1 MDEQKEKNKKSD
13 IAKNEEEILKF
24 WRENKIFEKSLEQT
38 KKGESFVFYD
48 GPPFATGLPHYGHLL
63 AGTIKDVIPRY
74 QTMRGKHVR
83 RKWGW
88 DCHGLPIE
96 NLVEKKFGLN
106 NKKDIEDFGVGKFNE
121 AARDS
126 VLTYDKD
133 WKEIVPRFGRF
144 IDMEDS
150 YKTMDWQYS
159 ESIWWAFK
167 DLYDKNLIYKG
178 YKAMHICP
186 RCETTLSDNE
196 VADGYRDVKDFS
208 VIAKFELIP
217 DTNIRMNANDT
228 NNTNIKTYVL
238 SWTTTPWTL
247 PGNVALAVGEDIDYV
262 VIEKKDEGDVD
273 LLRFILAKEKL
284 EEIFGEQ
291 EYKIIS
297 EMKGSELVGKKYKA
311 LFDYYSKNDALEN
324 RENGWKI
331 YGADFVTTK
340 DGTGV
345 VHIAP
350 AFGSDDMALGKKYN
364 LPFIQHV
371 GMDGRFK
378 KEVTDFAGMQVKSK
392 DDPQATDIE
401 IIKHLAHA
409 GKLFEKKKYEHS
421 YPHCWRC
428 ATPLLNYAAD
438 SWFVKVPEIKDKA
451 VEENKKINWVPEKIG
466 SARFANLLESSPD
479 WAISRSRY
487 WGAPLPVWEAE
498 NGERITI
505 GSVLELKKYT
515 KKSGNKYFVMR
526 HGQSKSNHGNYTLS
540 TPEESEGLTELGKKQ
555 AIHSA
560 QKLKKEK
567 IDIIISSDL
576 PRAMQTAQAVADVLA
591 IDKEKIIYD
600 KKFREINT
608 GIFNKK
614 PNKEYHAY
622 TGDYL
627 SKFSKTPPEGENLMD
642 LKKRVMDALYELEE
656 KYKGK
661 NILLVNHEYVAW
673 MLALGVEGGNA
684 KRGVEMKESKPDFL
698 KNAEVMKLDFVPFP
712 HNQNY
717 ELDLHRP
724 YIDDVILERDG
735 VEYKRIPE
743 VFDCWFESGSMPYA
757 SIHYPFENKELFK
770 KNFPADFIAEGVD
783 QTRGWFNKLLVL
795 SVALFNR
802 APYKN
807 VIVNGVVLA
816 EDGQKMSKSLNNYPD
831 PMDVVNKYGADSV
844 RYYMLSSQIVRGEDL
859 RFSEKGVDE
868 VYKKVVLRLQNVLSF
883 YQLYA
888 GKNSALHAPH
898 STNILDKWI
907 LARLRQLSKEVTE
920 GLENYEMDKATRPFM
935 DFVDDL
941 STWYLRRSRDRFKNS
956 DTNIRM
962 NTNDTNTDDKQQAL
976 QTTHHVLHTISKL
989 LAPFMPFL
997 AEDVYRQTGGKK
1009 ESVHLES
1016 WPTGAWSVECV
1027 VWKLFRR
1034 KKNKDDK
1041 ILEQMQEVRDIVSL
1055 GLEARAESGIKV
1067 RQPLP
1072 LLKIRNPKSEIRNK
1086 KDLLELIKS
1095 EVNIKEIVF
1104 DGSIKNEVELD
1115 TNITAELKREGQIRE
1130 LLRQIQSLR
1139 KGEKLQ
1145 PEEIVKLKVMT
1156 NSDGENLI
1164 KEFKEQIKSTAG
1176 LEEILFVSLQDTK
1189 SVKIDNMEFTLKLE
1203 K

>member
-1 MDEQKEKNKKSD
+1 MENKVNSQDVKKSD
-13 IAKNEEEILKF
+13 IAKKEEEILKF
-24 WRENKIFEKSLEQT
+24 WREEKIFEKSLEQT
-38 KKGESFVFYD
+38 KSGKPFVFYD

-106 NKKDIEDFGVGKFNE
+106 NKKDIEEFGVGKFNKE
-121 AARDS
+121 ARGS

-133 WKEIVPRFGRF
+133 WKKIVPRFGRF
-144 IDMEDS
+144 IDMENS

-167 DLYDKNLIYKG
+167 DLYDKGLIYKG

-196 VADGYRDVKDFS
+196 VSEGYRAVKDFS
-208 VIAKFELIP
+208 VIAKFELV
-217 DTNIRMNANDT
+217 DES
-228 NNTNIKTYVL
+228 NTFVL
-238 SWTTTPWTL
+238 AWTTTPWTL

-262 VIEKKDEGDVD
+262 VIEKKDEGKGD
-273 LLRFILAKEKL
+273 LIRFVLAKEKL
-284 EEIFGEQ
+284 EEIFVGR
-291 EYKIIS
+291 EYEIVK
-297 EMKGSELVGKKYKA
+297 EFKGSELVGKKYKA
-311 LFDYYSKNDALEN
+311 LFDYYSKNEKLEN

-331 YGADFVTTK
+331 YGADFVTTE

-350 AFGSDDMALGKKYN
+350 AFGSDDMELGKKYN
-364 LPFIQHV
+364 LPFVQHV

-378 KEVTDFAGMQVKSK
+378 KEVSDFAGMQVKSK
-392 DDPQATDIE
+392 DDPQQADIE

-428 ATPLLNYAAD
+428 STPLLNYAAD
-438 SWFVKVPEIKDKA
+438 SWFVKVPKIKDKA

-466 SARFANLLESSPD
+466 SARFANLLKNSPD

-487 WGAPLPVWEAE
+487 WGAPLPIWESE
-498 NGERITI
+498 GGERIAI
-505 GSVLELKKYT
+505 GSVEELKKFT

-526 HGQSKSNHGNYTLS
+526 HGQAKSNYGDYALS
-540 TPEESEGLTELGKKQ
+540 TPEEGEGLTDLGKKQ
-555 AIHSA
+555 AIYSA

-576 PRAMQTAQAVADVLA
+576 PRAMQTAQTVAET
-591 IDKEKIIYD
+591 IGFDKEKIIYD
-600 KKFREINT
+600 KNFREINT

-614 PNKEYHAY
+614 PNSEYHEY

-642 LKKRVMDALYELEE
+642 LKKRVMCALYELEY
-656 KYKGK
+656 KYKDK
-661 NILLVNHEYVAW
+661 NILLVNHEYTAW
-673 MLALGVEGGNA
+673 MLALGAEGGGV
-684 KRGVEMKESKPDFL
+684 KRGIEMKSGKPDFL
-698 KNAEVMKLDFVPFP
+698 KNAEVMKLDFVPLP
-712 HNQNY
+712 HNENY

-724 YIDDVILERDG
+724 YIDDIVLEKNG
-735 VEYKRIPE
+735 VKYKRISE

-757 SIHYPFENKELFK
+757 SIHYPFENKKLFK
-770 KNFPADFIAEGVD
+770 QNFPADFIAEGTD

-795 SVALFNR
+795 SVALFGK

-816 EDGQKMSKSLNNYPD
+816 EDGQKMSKSLSNYPD
-831 PMDVVNKYGADSV
+831 PMDIVNKYGADSV
-844 RYYMLSSQIVRGEDL
+844 RYYMLNSQAVHGEDL
-859 RFSEKGVDE
+859 RFSEKEVDE
-868 VYKKVVLRLQNVLSF
+868 VYKKIVLRLQNVLSF
-883 YQLYA
+883 YRLYA
-888 GKNSALHAPH
+888 DKSSTLNIPH
-898 STNILDKWI
+898 SANILDQWI
-907 LARLRQLSKEVTE
+907 LARLNELIKEVTD
-920 GLENYEMDKATRPFM
+920 GLEKYEMDKATRPFL

-941 STWYLRRSRDRFKNS
+941 STWYLRRSRDRFKGE
-956 DTNIRM
+956 
-962 NTNDTNTDDKQQAL
+962 DKKDKKQAL
-976 QTTHHVLHTISKL
+976 QTTHYILHSTSIL

-997 AEDVYRQTGGKK
+997 AESLYKGVGGKK
-1009 ESVHLES
+1009 ESVHLEN
-1016 WPTGAWSVECV
+1016 WINVKKDFFGLRE
-1027 VWKLFRR
+1027 R
-1034 KKNKDDK
+1034 KDK
-1041 ILEQMQEVRDIVSL
+1041 EILKQMKELRDIVSL

-1067 RQPLP
+1067 RQPLAS
-1072 LLKIRNPKSEIRNK
+1072 LKIQNNKSKIQN
-1086 KDLLELIKS
+1086 DDGLLGLIKD
-1095 EVNIKEIVF
+1095 EVNVKEIIF
-1104 DGSIKNEVELD
+1104 DESIKNEIELD
-1115 TNITAELKREGQIRE
+1115 VNINEELKKEGWMRE

-1139 KGEKLQ
+1139 KKEGLM
-1145 PEEIVKLKVMT
+1145 PEYLVDLEVAT
-1156 NSDGENLI
+1156 NKNGKKLI
-1164 KEFKEQIKSTAG
+1164 KEFGEQIKNTAG
-1176 LEEILFVSLQDTK
+1176 LKEFVFKDLLEGE
-1189 SVKIDNMEFTLKLE
+1189 SVKVDELEFILKI
-1203 K
+1203 KK